1 MEKEQLNIKDY
12 SISMEELE
20 ELLVSIEDKKIQQ
33 TVFFGNGINL
43 VSNLNV
49 SWNNLLQ
56 SVSGFTFTNP
66 PYTLQYEDSYVNFLQ
81 STTSKKS
88 KEYDLKQQ
96 YLLPIRSIKPNL
108 LYRLLAGLK
117 VTNFITTNYDATLD
131 EEFITLNYIRDISV
145 NTSEQ
150 VYSLRRLHRFIKGK
164 VEKNVWY
171 AHGEEK
177 YPKSIMLGYDQYC
190 GTIGLLNDYLKGNYK
205 LPNGRILDS
214 MVIRIKKNDKE
225 IHSWIDLFFFTDVHI
240 FAFGLDYSEM
250 DIWWI
255 LNKRK
260 RMLVENKLNSLP
272 NKIYFY
278 MNDLAPEKAKLLKDF
293 DVIVVRVNV
302 SRNNYKSAYQ
312 QIINNI

>member
-20 ELLVSIEDKKIQQ
+20 ELLVSIEEEKIQQ

-43 VSNLNV
+43 VSNPNV

-96 YLLPIRSIKPNL
+96 YLLPIKSIKPNL
-108 LYRLLAGLK
+108 LYRLLAGKK
-117 VTNFITTNYDATLD
+117 VNNFITTNYDVTLD
-131 EEFITLNYIRDISV
+131 KEFNALNYTRDTSV

-150 VYSLRRLHRFIKGK
+150 VYSLRRLHRFIKDN

-205 LPNGRILDS
+205 LPNKKRLDS
-214 MVIRIKKNDKE
+214 MVIRIKKNNKE

-255 LNKRK
+255 LNRRK

-278 MNDLAPEKAKLLKDF
+278 MNDLDPEKAKLLKDF

-302 SRNNYKSAYQ
+302 SRNNYNSAYQ
-312 QIINNI
+312 RISNNI

>member
-20 ELLVSIEDKKIQQ
+20 ELLVSIEEEKIQQ

-43 VSNLNV
+43 VSTPNV
-49 SWNNLLQ
+49 SWNNLLH

-96 YLLPIRSIKPNL
+96 YLLPIKSIKPNL

-131 EEFITLNYIRDISV
+131 EEFITLNYIRETSV

-150 VYSLRRLHRFIKGK
+150 VYSLRRLHRFIKDK

-205 LPNGRILDS
+205 LPNDRRLDS
-214 MVIRIKKNDKE
+214 MVIRIKKNNKE

-255 LNKRK
+255 LNRRK

-278 MNDLAPEKAKLLKDF
+278 MNDLDPEKAKLLKDF

-312 QIINNI
+312 RIINNI

>member
-1 MEKEQLNIKDY
+1 MEKEQLNTKDY

-20 ELLVSIEDKKIQQ
+20 ELLVSIEEEKIQQ

-43 VSNLNV
+43 VSPPNV
-49 SWNNLLQ
+49 SWNNLLR
-56 SVSGFTFTNP
+56 SVSSCTFKYP

-96 YLLPIRSIKPNL
+96 YLLPIKGIKPNL

-131 EEFITLNYIRDISV
+131 EKFITLNYIRDISV

-150 VYSLRRLHRFIKGK
+150 VYSLRRLHRFIKDN

-214 MVIRIKKNDKE
+214 MVIRIIRK
-225 IHSWIDLFFFTDVHI
+225 
-240 FAFGLDYSEM
+240 Y
-250 DIWWI
+250 I
-255 LNKRK
+255 LG
-260 RMLVENKLNSLP
+260 
-272 NKIYFY
+272 
-278 MNDLAPEKAKLLKDF
+278 
-293 DVIVVRVNV
+293 
-302 SRNNYKSAYQ
+302 
-312 QIINNI
+312 

>member
-20 ELLVSIEDKKIQQ
+20 ELLVCIEEEKIQQ

-43 VSNLNV
+43 VSNPNV

-96 YLLPIRSIKPNL
+96 YLLPIKSIKPNL
-108 LYRLLAGLK
+108 LYRLLAGKK
-117 VTNFITTNYDATLD
+117 VNNFITTNYDVTLD
-131 EEFITLNYIRDISV
+131 KEFNALNYTRDTSV

-150 VYSLRRLHRFIKGK
+150 VYSLRRLHRFIKDN

-205 LPNGRILDS
+205 LPNKKRLDS
-214 MVIRIKKNDKE
+214 MVIRIKKNNKE

-255 LNKRK
+255 LNRRK

-278 MNDLAPEKAKLLKDF
+278 MNDLDPEKAKLLKDF

-302 SRNNYKSAYQ
+302 SRNNYNSAYQ
-312 QIINNI
+312 RISNNI

>member
-293 DVIVVRVNV
+293 DVIVVRINV
-302 SRNNYKSAYQ
+302 SRNNYYSAYQ
-312 QIINNI
+312 RIINNI

>member
-1 MEKEQLNIKDY
+1 MENEQLNIKDY

-20 ELLVSIEDKKIQQ
+20 ELLVCIEEEKIQQ

-43 VSNLNV
+43 VSNPNV

-96 YLLPIRSIKPNL
+96 YLLPIKSIKPNL
-108 LYRLLAGLK
+108 LYRLLAGKK
-117 VTNFITTNYDATLD
+117 VNNFITTNYDVTLD
-131 EEFITLNYIRDISV
+131 KEFNALNYTRDTSV

-150 VYSLRRLHRFIKGK
+150 VYSLRRLHRFIKDN

-205 LPNGRILDS
+205 LPNKKRLDS
-214 MVIRIKKNDKE
+214 MVIRIKKNNKE

-255 LNKRK
+255 LNRRK

-278 MNDLAPEKAKLLKDF
+278 MNDLDPEKAKLLKDF

-302 SRNNYKSAYQ
+302 SRNNYNSAYQ
-312 QIINNI
+312 RISNNI

>member
-20 ELLVSIEDKKIQQ
+20 ELLVSIEGKKIQQ

-43 VSNLNV
+43 VSNPNV
-49 SWNNLLQ
+49 SWDNLLR
-56 SVSGFTFTNP
+56 SVSGCTFKYP
-66 PYTLQYEDSYVNFLQ
+66 PYTLQYEDTYVTC
-81 STTSKKS
+81 SKITYPKKS
-88 KEYDLKQQ
+88 KEYNLKLC
-96 YLLPIRSIKPNL
+96 YLLPIKKIISNQ
-108 LYRLLAGLK
+108 LYGLLAGKK
-117 VTNFITTNYDATLD
+117 VNNFITTNYDVTLD
-131 EEFITLNYIRDISV
+131 KEFNALNYTRDTSV

-150 VYSLRRLHRFIKGK
+150 VYSIRRLHRFIKDK
-164 VEKNVWY
+164 VKKNVWY

-205 LPNGRILDS
+205 LPNGRILES
-214 MVIRIKKNDKE
+214 MVMRIKKNDKE

-255 LNKRK
+255 LNRRK
-260 RMLVENKLNSLP
+260 RMLVENKLSSLP

-278 MNDLAPEKAKLLKDF
+278 MNDLDPEKAKLLKDF

-312 QIINNI
+312 RIINNI

>member
-278 MNDLAPEKAKLLKDF
+278 MNDLDPEKAKLLKDF

-302 SRNNYKSAYQ
+302 SRNNYDSAYQ
-312 QIINNI
+312 RIINNI

>member
-1 MEKEQLNIKDY
+1 MESEQLNIEDY
-12 SISMEELE
+12 SISMEEFE
-20 ELLVSIEDKKIQQ
+20 KELSSCLGQSIGKTI
-33 TVFFGNGINL
+33 FFGNGINL
-43 VSNLNV
+43 VSPPNV
-49 SWNNLLQ
+49 SWNNLLR
-56 SVSGFTFTNP
+56 SVSSCTFKYP

-190 GTIGLLNDYLKGNYK
+190 GTIGLLNNYLKGNYK
-205 LPNGRILDS
+205 LPNGRILES
-214 MVIRIKKNDKE
+214 MVMRIKKNDKE

-255 LNKRK
+255 LNRRK

-278 MNDLAPEKAKLLKDF
+278 MNDLGPEKAKLLKDF
-293 DVIVVRVNV
+293 DVIVVRVNL

-312 QIINNI
+312 RIINNI

>member
-1 MEKEQLNIKDY
+1 MENEQLNIEDY

-20 ELLVSIEDKKIQQ
+20 ELLVSIEEEKIQQ
-33 TVFFGNGINL
+33 TLFFGNGINL
-43 VSNLNV
+43 VSPPNV
-49 SWNNLLQ
+49 SWNNLLR
-56 SVSGFTFTNP
+56 SVSSCTFKYP

-131 EEFITLNYIRDISV
+131 EEFITLNYIRENSV

-150 VYSLRRLHRFIKGK
+150 VYSIRRLHRFIKGK

-205 LPNGRILDS
+205 LPNGRILES
-214 MVIRIKKNDKE
+214 MVMRIKKNDKE

-255 LNKRK
+255 LNRRK

-278 MNDLAPEKAKLLKDF
+278 MNDLDPEKAKLLKDF

-302 SRNNYKSAYQ
+302 SRNNYNSAYQ
-312 QIINNI
+312 RIINNI

>member
-20 ELLVSIEDKKIQQ
+20 ELLVSIEEEKIQQ

-43 VSNLNV
+43 VSNPNV

-96 YLLPIRSIKPNL
+96 YLLPIKSIKPNL

-150 VYSLRRLHRFIKGK
+150 VYSIRRLHRFIKGK

-205 LPNGRILDS
+205 LPNGRILES

-255 LNKRK
+255 LNRRK

-278 MNDLAPEKAKLLKDF
+278 MNDLDSEKAKLLKDF

-312 QIINNI
+312 RIISNI

>member
-1 MEKEQLNIKDY
+1 MESEQLNIEDY
-12 SISMEELE
+12 SISMEEFEKELSSCLE
-20 ELLVSIEDKKIQQ
+20 QSIGKTI
-33 TVFFGNGINL
+33 FFGNGINL
-43 VSNLNV
+43 VSNPNV

-96 YLLPIRSIKPNL
+96 YLLPIKSIKPNL

-131 EEFITLNYIRDISV
+131 EEFITMNYIRETSV

-214 MVIRIKKNDKE
+214 MVIRIKKNNKE

-255 LNKRK
+255 LNRRK

-278 MNDLAPEKAKLLKDF
+278 MNDLDPEKAKLLKDF

-302 SRNNYKSAYQ
+302 SRNNYDSAYQ
-312 QIINNI
+312 RIINNI

>member
-302 SRNNYKSAYQ
+302 SRNNYYSAYQ
-312 QIINNI
+312 RIINNI

>member
-20 ELLVSIEDKKIQQ
+20 ELLVSIEEEKIQQ

-43 VSNLNV
+43 VSNPNV

-96 YLLPIRSIKPNL
+96 YLLPIKSIKPNL

-131 EEFITLNYIRDISV
+131 EKFITLNYIRDISV

-150 VYSLRRLHRFIKGK
+150 VYSLRRLHRFIKDN

-214 MVIRIKKNDKE
+214 MVIRIKKNNKE

-255 LNKRK
+255 LNRRK

-278 MNDLAPEKAKLLKDF
+278 MNDLDPEKAKLLKDF

-312 QIINNI
+312 RIINNI

>member
-312 QIINNI
+312 RIINNI

>member
-20 ELLVSIEDKKIQQ
+20 ELLVSIEEEKIQQ

-43 VSNLNV
+43 VSNPNV

-205 LPNGRILDS
+205 LPNGRILES
-214 MVIRIKKNDKE
+214 MVMRIKKNDKE

-255 LNKRK
+255 LNRRK
-260 RMLVENKLNSLP
+260 RMIVENKLNSLP

-278 MNDLAPEKAKLLKDF
+278 MNDLDPEKAKLLKDF

-312 QIINNI
+312 RIINNI

>member
-205 LPNGRILDS
+205 LPVSTQLYS
-214 MVIRIKKNDKE
+214 MVKRINGGNTQ

-255 LNKRK
+255 LNRRK
-260 RMLVENKLNSLP
+260 RMIVDNKIKSLP

-278 MNDLAPEKAKLLKDF
+278 MNDLDPEKAKLLKDF